1 MLFRSATAAPI
12 VLKSGRLMRRW
23 SSGWAPAF
31 QAGDAGSTPVL
42 RSPQFAKE
50 KHFMSEVLPTLISRT
65 LDEYPLSPWT
75 AENLSVQIS
84 KFIRMWNPANEQ
96 EILDSFDWV
105 GDKQLMRDA
114 LKLAVDNKMIS
125 QQILYYMTKEQRKN
139 VISLKKINE

>member
-1 MLFRSATAAPI
+1 
-12 VLKSGRLMRRW
+12 
-23 SSGWAPAF
+23 
-31 QAGDAGSTPVL
+31 
-42 RSPQFAKE
+42 
-50 KHFMSEVLPTLISRT
+50 MSEVLPKIISRT
-65 LDEYPLSPWT
+65 LDEYPLTPWT
-75 AENLSVQIS
+75 AENLSVQVA